1 MSDSIQSSDYV
12 PGVSGWKIDG
22 NGRLELNDGNR
33 RVIAKMLMVTT
44 AGPGMTNDQAQ
55 ASITESLRAEV
66 AAGCSEEKSD
76 TPFAVKGDQVILTQ
90 AFIDAGKISPVL
102 GVRTSVNAAGQT
114 VFAGIG
120 AGLCCMCEGGD
131 TSTPGDKEVKAE
143 VKTDFTGDFT
153 NSSDKLCAAI
163 SETELSKALAARIG
177 HEVTAR
183 ACADTQLFARV
194 GTLEGHAVSLGE
206 NLDRLIDCVSQLVRE
221 KPAR

>member
-1 MSDSIQSSDYV
+1 MQSHNYV
-12 PGVSGWKIDG
+12 PGVSGWKVDG
-22 NGRLELNDGNR
+22 KGRLELNDGNR

-76 TPFAVKGDQVILTQ
+76 TPFAVKGDQIILTQ

-143 VKTDFTGDFT
+143 VKADFAGDV
-153 NSSDKLCAAI
+153 SKSLDKLRAVI
-163 SETELSKALAARIG
+163 SETQLGKALTAKIDQIPYRSEVQLSDRIK
-177 HEVTAR
+177 
-183 ACADTQLFARV
+183 
-194 GTLEGHAVSLGE
+194 TLEACVVQLNSELGRLVVAISSLVSG
-206 NLDRLIDCVSQLVRE
+206 NTKQ
-221 KPAR
+221 